1 MSKTDRNLKIST
13 TATKS
18 PKFKETL
25 RGTKSSYD
33 TLLHVMTNNSALN
46 ETNNLLDYR
55 HLASES
61 QPCRIT
67 QQNIVLLEKRLCI
80 HAQKWRCPC
89 ESVYSLLY
97 RCRNSTIFGRC
108 IMDSSKNILP
118 RLFQLTPI
126 DFKDEPDEVKLIVH
140 CLWDFT
146 LLTVAGAHEV
156 PFVVPFTSWNAHR
169 KRTCD
174 NSF

>member
-33 TLLHVMTNNSALN
+33 TLPHVMTNNSALN

-67 QQNIVLLEKRLCI
+67 QQNIVLLGETTL
-80 HAQKWRCPC
+80 
-89 ESVYSLLY
+89 YS
-97 RCRNSTIFGRC
+97 CAK
-108 IMDSSKNILP
+108 MALP
-118 RLFQLTPI
+118 L
-126 DFKDEPDEVKLIVH
+126 
-140 CLWDFT
+140 
-146 LLTVAGAHEV
+146 
-156 PFVVPFTSWNAHR
+156 
-169 KRTCD
+169 
-174 NSF
+174 